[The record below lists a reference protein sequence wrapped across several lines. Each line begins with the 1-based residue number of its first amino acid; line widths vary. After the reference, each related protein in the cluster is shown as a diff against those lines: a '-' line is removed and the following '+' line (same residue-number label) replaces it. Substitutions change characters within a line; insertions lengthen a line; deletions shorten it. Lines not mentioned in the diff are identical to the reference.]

1 MGFFTDIKDA
11 ALDRLFPRR
20 CPLCGTALMPNERI
34 CGECS
39 DTIEYIKPPVC
50 QHCGR
55 PVFDCAC
62 GDAPFVFDRCVSPFV
77 YTKAV
82 RRGMHR
88 FKFNNAPTVADFYA
102 KYMAAV
108 VRREYA
114 GEYIDIVTCIPM
126 HPADLRQRGYNQAQ
140 LLARQT
146 AALLKL
152 PMNSKLLVKTTR
164 NSVQHSLTRQE
175 RQRNVSGVFELSDSC
190 RSLRG
195 RTVLLCD
202 DIITTG
208 STLNECASVLKVAG
222 AEKVLC
228 VAAAAVVGS
237 AEQSLKKMY
246 VN

>member
-1 MGFFTDIKDA
+1 MGFLNNIKDA

-39 DTIEYIKPPVC
+39 DTLEYIRPPVC
-50 QHCGR
+50 LHCGR

-62 GDAPFVFDRCVSPFV
+62 GADPYAFERCVSPFV
-77 YTKAV
+77 YTKSI

-88 FKFNNAPTVADFYA
+88 FKFHNAPTVASFFA
-102 KYMAAV
+102 KYMAAT
-108 VRREYA
+108 VRREYKN
-114 GEYIDIVTCIPM
+114 EFIDLVTCVPM
-126 HPADLRQRGYNQAQ
+126 HPEDIRQRGYNQAM
-140 LLARQT
+140 LLARET
-146 AALLKL
+146 GALLEL
-152 PMNSKLLVKTTR
+152 PVYNNLLIKTTR
-164 NSVQHSLTRQE
+164 NAIQHSLTRQE
-175 RQRNVSGVFELSDSC
+175 RQRNVDGVFHMSRNY
-190 RSLRG
+190 RSLEG

-208 STLNECASVLKVAG
+208 STLNECAAVLLEAG
-222 AEKVLC
+222 ANRVLC
-228 VAAAAVVGS
+228 VTAAAVVGS

>member
-1 MGFFTDIKDA
+1 MGFFTDIRDA

-50 QHCGR
+50 LHCGR

-62 GDAPFVFDRCVSPFV
+62 ADQPFVFDRCVSPFV

-88 FKFNNAPTVADFYA
+88 FKFHNAPTVADFYA

-108 VRREYA
+108 VRREYS
-114 GEYIDIVTCIPM
+114 GEYIDLVTCVPM
-126 HPADLRQRGYNQAQ
+126 HPDDMRQRGYNQAQ

-146 AALLKL
+146 AALLEL
-152 PMNSKLLVKTTR
+152 PMNSRLLVKTTR

-175 RQRNVSGVFELSDSC
+175 RQRNVSGVFELSDNC

-195 RTVLLCD
+195 RTILLCD

-208 STLNECASVLKVAG
+208 STLNECASVLRLAG
-222 AEKVLC
+222 ASRVLC

-237 AEQSLKKMY
+237 AEQSLKRMY

>member
-1 MGFFTDIKDA
+1 MGFFNDVKDA
-11 ALDRLFPRR
+11 ALNRLFPRR
-20 CPLCGTALMPNERI
+20 CPLCGTPLMPNERI

-39 DTIEYIKPPVC
+39 DTLEYIQPPVC
-50 QHCGR
+50 LHCGR
-55 PVFDCAC
+55 PAFDCAC
-62 GDAPFVFDRCVSPFV
+62 GEEPFVFDRCVSPFV
-77 YTKAV
+77 YTKSV

-88 FKFNNAPTVADFYA
+88 FKFHNAPTVADFYA

-108 VRREYA
+108 VRREYS
-114 GEYIDIVTCIPM
+114 GEYIDVVTFVPM
-126 HPADLRQRGYNQAQ
+126 HPADQRQRGYNQAQ

-146 AALLKL
+146 AALLEL
-152 PMNSKLLVKTTR
+152 PVSSHMLVKTTR

-175 RQRNVSGVFELSDSC
+175 RQRNVSGVYELDENC
-190 RSLRG
+190 RSLKG

-208 STLNECASVLKVAG
+208 STLNECASVLRLAG

-237 AEQSLKKMY
+237 AEQSLKRIY
-246 VN
+246 IN